1 MAADKPSKS
10 LDTRKME
17 QVDKIAEMR
26 VEQAAGKLPMVEA
39 NRDPN
44 FQIKEIEADGY
55 VHVFTRKLHNNP
67 DTKSYDKED
76 RIVIIHKAEF
86 DAKLKQNFF
95 QLYDEAHVIH
105 DPRDGDT
112 PELKTNSANASTTP
126 LADKLLS
133 TPNAKMRERQEQLSQ
148 KEKDLAAKEA
158 ELAEREAKLNAST
171 NAVLGTNV
179 GNYKDP
185 DAQASTD
192 DQLIAQTGTGPLPK
206 KK

>member
-26 VEQAAGKLPMVEA
+26 VEQAAGDLPTVEA
-39 NRDPN
+39 NRDPK
-44 FQIKEIEADGY
+44 FRIKEIEADGY
-55 VHVFTRKLHNNP
+55 VHAFTRKKHNNP
-67 DTKSYDKED
+67 DTKSYDNED
-76 RIVIIHKAEF
+76 RVVVLHKAEF

-112 PELKTNSANASTTP
+112 PELKTNSANGNAAP

-158 ELAEREAKLNAST
+158 ELTEREAKLNAAT
-171 NAVLGTNV
+171 GNNA
-179 GNYKDP
+179 GNDNQP
-185 DAQASTD
+185 DEQPN
-192 DQLIAQTGTGPLPK
+192 AQTGTGPLPK